1 MTNEQQ
7 QKPKSIWGTIG
18 DIARGVANGMN
29 KQEPQRPVRGSN
41 PKPRKPC
48 GGCGGK

>member
-1 MTNEQQ
+1 MTTK
-7 QKPKSIWGTIG
+7 QKQKSPWSIIG

-29 KQEPQRPVRGSN
+29 KQEPQRPAGGGT